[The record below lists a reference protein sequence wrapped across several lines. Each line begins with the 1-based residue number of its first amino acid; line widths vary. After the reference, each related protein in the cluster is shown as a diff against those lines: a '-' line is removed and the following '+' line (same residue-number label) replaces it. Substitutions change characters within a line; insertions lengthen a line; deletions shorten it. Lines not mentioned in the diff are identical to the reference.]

1 MKSNE
6 QRKREERRKKKSE
19 GQFNTGE
26 VNTWT
31 NRKHIFP
38 CRFPFLIC
46 AEICSLLSST
56 HFYPKFL
63 PQGIFVPSQGEM
75 FFAFL
80 WFLQI
85 SSSERLFAL
94 PVSSVLCLVVF
105 STTLHLG
112 ELTWVYWMGLLNH
125 HLHVSIPDI
134 NSIWKKLFFILV
146 FYFKIKSVATSS
158 SITIISYFDH
168 NYINDK
174 IHLYL
179 YSSCEVINIMVF

>member
-1 MKSNE
+1 MAKLRMAHASTHGARKPPGPKYISYTNIPQNIWDPFWVSPKWVKSNE

-134 NSIWKKLFFILV
+134 NSI
-146 FYFKIKSVATSS
+146 
-158 SITIISYFDH
+158 
-168 NYINDK
+168 
-174 IHLYL
+174 
-179 YSSCEVINIMVF
+179 